1 MITSGLCHNIFLSNR
16 LMNSYLSCDLI
27 KDAQKVFSQILNK
40 NLVSWTILISGLTKI
55 DGFFEAI
62 GLFREMMKSGL
73 LPNAV
78 TIASVVPAFAKLA
91 LTSMGKSVHGFWVRR
106 NFESNVFVGTALLD
120 MYSRFG
126 CIAVA
131 RKVFDKMPDKNVVS
145 WNTIILGYADNGFGE
160 EALWLSNLMRKRGV
174 LVDYFT
180 VMSMLSA
187 CLSVEH
193 LQVGMGIHGFT
204 TRNGLDN
211 DRLIKTALIDVYVRG
226 NWIDDAYCIFN
237 EMPVKDVV
245 AWTLMLTG
253 FSSGQYWN
261 KAMEHF
267 NKMIG
272 VEELELDSV
281 ALMGILSSCS
291 SSGALWHGRRIHALV
306 VKAGFEGDIFVGSA
320 VVVMYASCASLE
332 GAIRFFNGM
341 KDKDVAC
348 WNAMIDGYAIN
359 GYGNDAIDLF
369 LKMKGCGVNPD
380 ESTLLS
386 VLCACSHAGM
396 VAEGLQIFN
405 HMAHN
410 RKIIPTL
417 KHYACVVDL
426 LGRAGQ
432 LDDACSLIDNMPR
445 QPDFEVY
452 GALLSAC
459 RVYNNCELG
468 KKVSQKLFKLN
479 PDDGGYFVLHSN
491 MHALAGNWGDAEA
504 SRILLKLKGLKKD
517 PGFSSI
523 EIYGEIYR
531 YLSG

>member
-16 LMNSYLSCDLI
+16 LMNSYLSCDLT

-40 NLVSWTILISGLTKI
+40 NLVSWTIMISGLTKI

-106 NFESNVFVGTALLD
+106 NFENNVFVGTALLD

-131 RKVFDKMPDKNVVS
+131 RKVFDKMPDRNVVS

-160 EALWLSNLMRKRGV
+160 EALSLSNLMRKRGV

-180 VMSMLSA
+180 VMSTLSA
-187 CLSVEH
+187 CLSIGH

-204 TRNGLDN
+204 IRIGFDN
-211 DRLIKTALIDVYVRG
+211 DRLIKTALIDVYVR
-226 NWIDDAYCIFN
+226 
-237 EMPVKDVV
+237 
-245 AWTLMLTG
+245 
-253 FSSGQYWN
+253 
-261 KAMEHF
+261 
-267 NKMIG
+267 
-272 VEELELDSV
+272 
-281 ALMGILSSCS
+281 
-291 SSGALWHGRRIHALV
+291 GALWHGRRIHALV

-320 VVVMYASCASLE
+320 VVGMYASCASLE

-348 WNAMIDGYAIN
+348 WNAMIDGYAMN

-369 LKMKGCGVNPD
+369 LKMKGFGVNPD

-386 VLCACSHAGM
+386 VLFACSHAGM

-410 RKIIPTL
+410 WKIIPTL

-426 LGRAGQ
+426 LGRAGR

-445 QPDFEVY
+445 HPDFEVY

-459 RVYNNCELG
+459 RVYNNCELA
-468 KKVSQKLFKLN
+468 KKVSQKLFNLN

-523 EIYGEIYR
+523 EIDGEIYR
-531 YLSG
+531 YLAGDVIDGEIYRHNCFHDVQDVVLNNDAEGSRSGRNVLSIGSFILKYYDWEKIVVKMLEITS